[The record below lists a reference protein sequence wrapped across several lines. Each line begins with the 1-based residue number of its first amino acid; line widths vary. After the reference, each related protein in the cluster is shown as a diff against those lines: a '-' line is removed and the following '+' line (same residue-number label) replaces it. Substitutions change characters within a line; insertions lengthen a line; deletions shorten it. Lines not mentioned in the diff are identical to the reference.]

1 MYSRIRDGWQAS
13 EGRLPSMEARGL
25 AQRAFRQG
33 DVPAVR
39 RFAHSFCAR
48 AGIASGRVS
57 DFVLAVS
64 EASACATAWGPC
76 TARVRLWLAG
86 GRAFCEVSG
95 DGMLVREAAR
105 ADRPGR
111 PGGRGGG
118 AAPPGAAPALRLR
131 VGGRQP
137 GRRPRHALHDGG
149 LSRLA
154 ADRSGG
160 QAAAGLIGQ

>member
-1 MYSRIRDGWQAS
+1 MRDGWQAS
-13 EGRLPSMEARGL
+13 EGRLPSAEPRGL

-39 RFAHSFCAR
+39 RFAHAFCAR

-64 EASACATAWGPC
+64 EASACATARGPC

-95 DGMLVREAAR
+95 DGMLVRQAAR
-105 ADRPGR
+105 ADRPAGR
-111 PGGRGGG
+111 ADEAEALRRLVLRQLSDYVSVAASPGGV
-118 AAPPGAAPALRLR
+118 R
-131 VGGRQP
+131 VM
-137 GRRPRHALHDGG
+137 
-149 LSRLA
+149 LSMTVA
-154 ADRSGG
+154 
-160 QAAAGLIGQ
+160 